1 MRDERLVTVAT
12 FANPNEAYLFRGLL
26 EQEGITSFIFD
37 EHSAM
42 MTPVFMVR
50 VVVSATDYEKAV
62 QLLKG
67 EMES

>member
-1 MRDERLVTVAT
+1 MQDENLVTVAT

-26 EQEGITSFIFD
+26 EQQGITSFVFD

-50 VVVSATDYEKAV
+50 VVVRASDVEKALEILHHPV
-62 QLLKG
+62 
-67 EMES
+67 E